1 MQKFFKEKYD
11 EEQLKTIKKMDKLLS
26 DSHEEFINK
35 KNENENEDKMKEE
48 KEKEKAK
55 LKELLFEELYNKLD
69 DMFNLSSLF
78 DKERIMN
85 IIERNDGNEAD
96 IIKEIELMF

>member
-11 EEQLKTIKKMDKLLS
+11 EEQLKAIKKMDKLLS